1 MSFFDLDPLASR
13 NVMDQARAHPLDP
26 ASMQPGWFSGAWKA
40 PVTGLASVVNDAALL
55 LGDAAAPTLQSA
67 ARPVDQLFGTKIEDY
82 LIKDQ
87 QKAVDNIKEWAPD
100 PRTTGIVGQMV
111 HGLFNVVPEAILGG
125 PETAAVLQGYKGYR
139 QGMVEGLDPNT
150 ALGKGAIDAIST
162 FAGLKIPMTLAP
174 KLGAAANV
182 GLGAGANVATG
193 MVTRGATGSFLRER
207 GYADM
212 ADQYQVLDNSAIA
225 VDLLMGGGFGALAHY
240 GPGAAERINAW
251 RTRNQGKI
259 QPTDIDTALNLNNQA
274 HVELDTAPGIPTNPA
289 TRAAHVDGV
298 NKALESLLKGEPV
311 NVPPEVVNGDFLEN
325 PSAVETRQ
333 QIMHVVEDHLGPEW
347 QVFQEELR
355 RRGLP
360 TDEIDTSGA
369 YKAVP
374 GIERTPIE
382 VPHAALGGEA
392 SVKIEGAYHPV
403 RWALVDADT
412 VEASMKK
419 GDNQFRDRGRAASE
433 AQISKIASEPDFNL
447 LGHSPIMDFGAPT
460 MTAKGQIIGGN
471 GRFAGVSKAY
481 SSGTADAYHTPLMQ
495 NLSKFG
501 IDPATAAGMKKP
513 VLVRILESNVDVQRA
528 AMASNEGA
536 GLRMSAL
543 EQAKV
548 DGIRLGDITGLTISD
563 TGEIASA
570 ANHSY
575 IKQWVGQFPT
585 TEAAA
590 LVDKNGQLSVE
601 GTTRL
606 RNAVLFRAY
615 GDSPTL
621 ARLVE
626 STDPGARNV
635 ASALLRTA
643 PAVAEAKAAIESG
656 NLFPLDISQD
666 VAAAIETLDGLR
678 RNGLKVSEYLAQGDI
693 FGAEL
698 SPEGRTILQFFGENM
713 RSVKAMSDMIA
724 SYYEHLKEA
733 GDPNQGNMFGLE
745 APSKQQL
752 LEAAVKDT
760 GKTLT
765 PGMAELPFGEDIGV
779 KLDKRIAGDFK
790 GVAEEYASLKD
801 SNGGQI
807 LNTDIARE
815 LSPEYRAD
823 RTRSADVHEAASAF
837 VKKLYAE
844 KLAKPTPKGKEPTVV
859 FTGGGTGAGK
869 STGLKLLGN
878 EAKNAEIIYDTNMNK
893 MESSVQKIEQ
903 ALEAGREVMIVYTFR
918 DPVEALTSGALKRAM
933 RMEQEMG
940 TGRTVPL
947 AEHAK
952 THIGARE
959 VIDQLAAKYADDPR
973 VAIKAIDNSL
983 GEGSARVVPV
993 AEIPTLEY
1001 NEIERRLQDATQEEH
1016 RAGRISDAVY
1026 RGTTGQEIP
1035 AGARRGDGAG
1045 DGRQSERN
1053 GQGPGAEGRAG
1064 ERDAYSPDAIIAE
1077 NPTMPIPSDD
1087 GGIVTARDAYAA
1099 ADAEIATAKQD
1110 SQGFDAAV
1118 ACALRG

>member
-1 MSFFDLDPLASR
+1 MSFFDLDPLADA
-13 NVMDQARAHPLDP
+13 NLMDRARLTGIKPN
-26 ASMQPGWFSGAWKA
+26 QIGADFFQGTG
-40 PVTGLASVVNDAALL
+40 TGLLNGLKTAYNRD
-55 LGDAAAPTLQSA
+55 
-67 ARPVDQLFGTKIEDY
+67 
-82 LIKDQ
+82 
-87 QKAVDNIKEWAPD
+87 
-100 PRTTGIVGQMV
+100 
-111 HGLFNVVPEAILGG
+111 LFNV
-125 PETAAVLQGYKGYR
+125 AA
-139 QGMVEGLDPNT
+139 PNDT
-150 ALGKGAIDAIST
+150 ALRQQAIDRIEQ
-162 FAGLKIPMTLAP
+162 LKPDPVTV
-174 KLGAAANV
+174 GAAGQLLHNMGDQLGTLYLNFMGGNV
-182 GLGAGANVATG
+182 TPQTMAMATADSYAKSQKEIHIREGVDPATADSMAKIEGMGVGIGAVVPGGVAGGLAMRAASGAGVNLVLGAGQRAMTQKVLNDA
-193 MVTRGATGSFLRER
+193 

-212 ADQYQVLDNSAIA
+212 ARQYAPFDGTSVAT
-225 VDLLMGGGFGALAHY
+225 DLLIGGLFGGLL
-240 GPGAAERINAW
+240 GERAKAKGTAGNLP
-251 RTRNQGKI
+251 RVK
-259 QPTDIDTALNLNNQA
+259 PTDLDTGLAMNNAA
-274 HVELDTAPGIPTNPA
+274 HVELGTAPGIPTDFA
-289 TRAAHVDGV
+289 TRQAHVDNV
-298 NKALESLLKGEPV
+298 NTALQSLLNDEPV
-311 NVPPEVVNGDFLEN
+311 NVSPDVVHGNFLEN

-333 QIMHVVEDHLGPEW
+333 QVMHVVEDHLGPEW
-347 QVFQEELR
+347 QAFQSELQ

-369 YKAVP
+369 YKLVP
-374 GIERTPIE
+374 VSEASMQSPMID
-382 VPHAALGGEA
+382 VPHATLGGRA
-392 SVKIEGAYHPV
+392 SVKIEGDYKNV
-403 RWALVDADT
+403 RWALVDADQ

-433 AQISKIASEPDFNL
+433 AQVSKIASAPDYEL
-447 LGHSPIMDFGAPT
+447 LSHSPIMDFGAPT
-460 MTAKGQIIGGN
+460 MTNKGQIIGGN

-481 SSGTADAYHTPLMQ
+481 SAGTAEGYRAPLMQ

-501 IDPATAAGMKKP
+501 IDPAAAANMKKP
-513 VLVRILESNVDVQRA
+513 VLVRILEDDVDVQRA

-548 DGIRLGDITGLTISD
+548 DGIRLGDIAGLNVSE
-563 TGEIASA
+563 TGEINSA
-570 ANHSY
+570 ANHGY

-606 RNAVLFRAY
+606 RNAVLYRAY

-643 PAVAEAKAAIESG
+643 PAVAEAKAAIEAG

-678 RNGLKVSEYLAQGDI
+678 RNNLKVSEYLAQGDI

-698 SPEGRTILQFFGENM
+698 SPEGRLILQFFGENM

-724 SYYEHLKEA
+724 SYYDHLKEA

-745 APSKQQL
+745 PPTKQQL
-752 LEAAVKDT
+752 LDAAVKDT

-779 KLDKRIAGDFK
+779 KLEKRIAGDFK
-790 GVAEEYASLKD
+790 GTVDEYSALKD

-823 RTRSADVHEAASAF
+823 RTRSADVHEASSAF
-837 VKKLYAE
+837 VKQLYAE
-844 KLAKPTPKGKEPTVV
+844 KLAQKTPAGKLPVV
-859 FTGGGTGAGK
+859 LFTGGGTGAGK
-869 STGLKLLGN
+869 SSGLKLLGSLQ
-878 EAKNAEIIYDTNMNK
+878 AKAEIIYDTNMNK
-893 MESSVQKIEQ
+893 MASSVQKIEQ
-903 ALEAGREVMIVYTFR
+903 ALEAGRQVVIAYTFR

-933 RMEQEMG
+933 RMERDEG

-952 THIGARE
+952 THLGARE
-959 VIDQLAAKYADDPR
+959 VIDQLAKKYADDPR
-973 VAIKAIDNSL
+973 VEIQAIDNSL
-983 GEGSARVVPV
+983 GEGNARIVPV
-993 AEIPTLEY
+993 AEIPTLEH
-1001 NEIERRLQDATQEEH
+1001 NEIERRLHDATEEEH

-1026 RGTTGQEIP
+1026 RGTTGREAPQGMGGGSH
-1035 AGARRGDGAG
+1035 AANGG
-1045 DGRQSERN
+1045 QSERL
-1053 GQGPGAEGRAG
+1053 GQGRGSEGSAG
-1064 ERDAYSPDAIIAE
+1064 QGDPYSTDAIIND
-1077 NPTMPIPSDD
+1077 NPSMAIPTED
-1087 GGIVTARDAYAA
+1087 GGITTAREAYAQ
-1099 ADAEIATAKQD
+1099 ADAEIASAKQD